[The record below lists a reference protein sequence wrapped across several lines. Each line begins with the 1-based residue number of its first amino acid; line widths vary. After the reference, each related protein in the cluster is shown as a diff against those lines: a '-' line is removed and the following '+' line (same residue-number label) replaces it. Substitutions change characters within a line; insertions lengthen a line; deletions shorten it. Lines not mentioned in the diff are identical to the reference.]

1 MTCFLT
7 KKIKNQCKTMMHL
20 SPGVAARLEEIWHS
34 FPLNWLKWYSEI
46 ADTSKYVVGGHT
58 AILIL
63 CSYIQGL

>member
-1 MTCFLT
+1 
-7 KKIKNQCKTMMHL
+7 MMHL
-20 SPGVAARLEEIWHS
+20 SPGVAARLGRNS
-34 FPLNWLKWYSEI
+34 ALFPVKLVLKWYSEI

>member
-1 MTCFLT
+1 
-7 KKIKNQCKTMMHL
+7 MMHL
-20 SPGVAARLEEIWHS
+20 SPGVAARLGRNS
-34 FPLNWLKWYSEI
+34 ALFPVKLVKMVSEI